1 MSTALKKQLPDR
13 PEQTKTETQK
23 ITELETATETIA
35 AYIGYLT
42 TQMHIEEDKP
52 TPDELKIRAL
62 KAQKNALLDE
72 RKSITPDNEEMI
84 AKALYVYGP
93 IVKALYI

>member
-1 MSTALKKQLPDR
+1 MSAALKEQIPDR
-13 PEQTKTETQK
+13 PEQTKTETQQ

-52 TPDELKIRAL
+52 IPDEFRIRAL
-62 KAQKNALLDE
+62 KAQKNALLGE
-72 RKSITPDNEEMI
+72 RKSVTPENEEMI
-84 AKALYVYGP
+84 AKALYIYGP
-93 IVKALYI
+93 IVKSLSI